1 VGSSCSNRGDDAY
14 SDSHEEE
21 KDNLTNE
28 ETLRFLSKMPHGVF
42 QYGAFTVGPLGLRR
56 SLNHRR
62 IPGRRRGIVMRASGA
77 CIERRDSCAPPSL
90 ASAEEASVLRDRTN

>member
-1 VGSSCSNRGDDAY
+1 VTSPWPTGSVGSSCSNRGDDAY

-42 QYGAFTVGPLGLRR
+42 QNGAFTVGPLGLRR

-62 IPGRRRGIVMRASGA
+62 IPGRRRGD
-77 CIERRDSCAPPSL
+77 RDARIGSL
-90 ASAEEASVLRDRTN
+90 Y